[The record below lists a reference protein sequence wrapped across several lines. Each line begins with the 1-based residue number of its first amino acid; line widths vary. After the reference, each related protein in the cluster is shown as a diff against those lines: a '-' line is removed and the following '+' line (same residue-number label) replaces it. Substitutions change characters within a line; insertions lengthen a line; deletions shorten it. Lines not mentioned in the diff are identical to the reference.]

1 MAQKIKNLPAMQ
13 ETWVRSLGWENPL
26 EKGMATLFSILTW
39 RTPWTEEPGRLQSIG
54 SHSELDMIELL
65 TLSFTSFF
73 GTVIVPLG
81 VSFSLLIE
89 DQGLVEADMSAILD
103 PSDSNQFMFCLQDM
117 SFFQKLSS
125 APFPPV
131 SLGSSD

>member
-1 MAQKIKNLPAMQ
+1 
-13 ETWVRSLGWENPL
+13 
-26 EKGMATLFSILTW
+26 
-39 RTPWTEEPGRLQSIG
+39 
-54 SHSELDMIELL
+54 MIELL
-65 TLSFTSFF
+65 TLFFTSFF

-81 VSFSLLIE
+81 VSFSFLFE
-89 DQGLVEADMSAILD
+89 DQGLVEVDMSAILD
-103 PSDSNQFMFCLQDM
+103 PSDFNWFMLCPQDM

>member
-1 MAQKIKNLPAMQ
+1 
-13 ETWVRSLGWENPL
+13 
-26 EKGMATLFSILTW
+26 
-39 RTPWTEEPGRLQSIG
+39 
-54 SHSELDMIELL
+54 MIELL

-73 GTVIVPLG
+73 GTVIVPPG

-89 DQGLVEADMSAILD
+89 DQALVEDDMSAILD
-103 PSDSNQFMFCLQDM
+103 PSDSNRFMLCLQDM

-125 APFPPV
+125 AHFPPV